1 MSTANVTPSAR
12 LDREP
17 FISPFSFEPYLWSV
31 RRELWEYR
39 SAYYA
44 PLIVAGFFVAGYLIS
59 AIRTAHKL
67 RANAGSV
74 DLTELITGP
83 YNFAGLAIMGATF
96 LFSIYYC
103 FDSLHSERRDRSVL
117 FWKSLPVSDLT
128 VVLAKAT
135 IPIVFLPILTVGIT
149 IGLHCLMLAIGSA
162 VFAAS
167 GLGGV
172 LSNLPLISMW
182 TVLLYHMVAIHA
194 LAFAPFY
201 GWMLLVS
208 AWARR
213 APFLW
218 GTLPILIVALL
229 EKVTFNTTH
238 FISLISST
246 IAAGPRDASFPP
258 DMAGH
263 SLSHLHPGDYLFSP
277 NLWIALTVTAGFLLA
292 AARVRRQRGPN

>member
-1 MSTANVTPSAR
+1 MSTTNVTPDSRINRDLFA
-12 LDREP
+12 
-17 FISPFSFEPYLWSV
+17 SPFSFEPYLWSV

-44 PLIVAGFFVAGYLIS
+44 PLIVAGFFVLGYFIS
-59 AIRTAHKL
+59 VLRTVHKL
-67 RANAGSV
+67 RASGGSG
-74 DLTELITGP
+74 DLTELIVGP

-103 FDSLHSERRDRSVL
+103 FDALHSERRDRSVL

-135 IPIVFLPILTVGIT
+135 IPIVFLPVLTVGIT
-149 IGLHCLMLAIGSA
+149 IGLHCLMLAIGTA

-172 LSNLPLISMW
+172 LSNLPLITMW
-182 TVLLYHMVAIHA
+182 TTLLYHMVAMHA
-194 LAFAPFY
+194 LAFAPLY
-201 GWMLLVS
+201 AWMLLIS

-218 GTLPILIVALL
+218 GTLPILIVAAL
-229 EKVTFNTTH
+229 EKIAFNTTH
-238 FISLISST
+238 FLQLIGS
-246 IAAGPRDASFPP
+246 IVAAGPSDASFPP
-258 DMAGH
+258 DMVGH
-263 SLSHLHPGDYLFSP
+263 SLSHLHPGAYLFSP
-277 NLWIALTVTAGFLLA
+277 SLWIGLTVAAAFLIA
-292 AARVRRQRGPN
+292 AARIRRHRGPN